1 MTDSQM
7 VMAIA
12 PPIPSPPD
20 KWERFKQ
27 ALLALYRGQT
37 AQFDDV
43 LTEEI
48 MRTLAADHLLGRS
61 DIAHM
66 SVTVNDGIATL
77 TGHVVQSIDKARAEA
92 IAYEA
97 SGVTTVVNHLIGDD
111 ELMLE
116 VAGALGRDQHTRS
129 EQIQVNI
136 QHGVVYLGGVVNRAS
151 VRDAA
156 GQIAARVPHARGIIN
171 IVQTPGVVVDIQE
184 DRFIQPR
191 IESEIYA
198 TDVQV
203 GHLQQVVINPQNR
216 RVTAGVV
223 LAQFTGCQEVDWKH
237 LSCKQRQLQR
247 CILIPI
253 SSVRRAQ
260 SGVTFLNVSGDQAAR
275 FADFDQRNV
284 VAPPVDWQPPFPYT
298 PADVIFYRF

>member
-1 MTDSQM
+1 MTDSKM
-7 VMAIA
+7 VMAVA
-12 PPIPSPPD
+12 SPIPSPPE
-20 KWERFKQ
+20 KWERLKQ

-37 AQFDDV
+37 AQFDDE

-48 MRTLAADHLLGRS
+48 IRTLEADHQLGRS
-61 DIAHM
+61 DIAHI
-66 SVTVNDGIATL
+66 SVMVNDGIATL
-77 TGHVVQSIDKARAEA
+77 TGHVVQSVNKTRAEA
-92 IAYEA
+92 IAYKA

-116 VAGALGRDQHTRS
+116 VAEALGHDQHTRS
-129 EQIQVNI
+129 EQIQVNVR
-136 QHGVVYLGGVVNRAS
+136 HGVVYLGGVVNRAS
-151 VRDAA
+151 VRDTA
-156 GQIAARVPHARGIIN
+156 GQVAARVPHARGIIN
-171 IVQTPGVVVDIQE
+171 ILQMPGVVVDIQE
-184 DRFIQPR
+184 DRFTQPR

-223 LAQFTGCQEVDWKH
+223 LAQFTGCQEVDWAH
-237 LSCKQRQLQR
+237 LPDDYLQPQR

-253 SSVRRAQ
+253 SSIRHAQ

-284 VAPPVDWQPPFPYT
+284 MAPPVDWQPPFPYT
-298 PADVIFYRF
+298 PADVIFCRF